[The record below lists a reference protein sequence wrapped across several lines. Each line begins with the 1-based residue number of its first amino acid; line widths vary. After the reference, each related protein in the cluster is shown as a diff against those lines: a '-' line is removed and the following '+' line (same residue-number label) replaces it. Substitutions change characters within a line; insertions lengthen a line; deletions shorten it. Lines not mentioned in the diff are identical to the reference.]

1 MQQWICTGVV
11 GIRPCFGSDA
21 ASHFKLASCMNFT
34 CMYIAKFTSAIYVC
48 TSLSKKPKTDQ
59 EYVHPNRAP
68 ETASINVRQVSN
80 SVNYCSFCEDRT
92 KSYTKR
98 PLLSPVETVRATN

>member
-1 MQQWICTGVV
+1 MGVV
-11 GIRPCFGSDA
+11 GIRPWFGSDA
-21 ASHFKLASCMNFT
+21 ASHFKFATYMNFT

-59 EYVHPNRAP
+59 ENVHPNQAP
-68 ETASINVRQVSN
+68 ETASN

-98 PLLSPVETVRATN
+98 PLLSRSSYQLIQ

>member
-1 MQQWICTGVV
+1 MGVV
-11 GIRPCFGSDA
+11 GIRLWFGSDA
-21 ASHFKLASCMNFT
+21 ASHFKFASYMNFT

-68 ETASINVRQVSN
+68 ETASMSDGYQIRSIIVHFVKTELKATQR
-80 SVNYCSFCEDRT
+80 DRF
-92 KSYTKR
+92 Y
-98 PLLSPVETVRATN
+98 LL